1 VNGFRTEGDEPIALL
16 KIDETVARA
25 QVERL
30 RSVRAERSAEKVKEA
45 LSGVERACRDGQN
58 VMPPIIEAVKA
69 YASLGEVC
77 DVFRKVWGPYRED
90 GRF

>member
-1 VNGFRTEGDEPIALL
+1 MP
-16 KIDETVARA
+16 
-25 QVERL
+25 
-30 RSVRAERSAEKVKEA
+30 SV
-45 LSGVERACRDGQN
+45 
-58 VMPPIIEAVKA
+58 IEAAKA